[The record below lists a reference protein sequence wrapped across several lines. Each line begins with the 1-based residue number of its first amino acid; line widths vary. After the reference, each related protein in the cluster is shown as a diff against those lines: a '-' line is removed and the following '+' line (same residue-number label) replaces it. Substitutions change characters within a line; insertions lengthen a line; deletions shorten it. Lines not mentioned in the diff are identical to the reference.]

1 MTHLGHFRD
10 FPSPPPRAPGTGD
23 GPCCTSLLRE
33 ERCAVRRLVL
43 GPGEAIDLHCH
54 LHRSEHWLVVS
65 GAARV
70 TLDGRAR
77 DLFEGQSLDIP
88 VGCWHRIEN
97 QGKVDLQVI
106 EVQRGTCLDDD
117 ALTPAEAGPRGVPVE
132 PFALAG

>member
-1 MTHLGHFRD
+1 MTHHGHLMD
-10 FPSPPPRAPGTGD
+10 FPSRPAGATEPRD
-23 GPCCTSLLRE
+23 GACCTPLLRE

-43 GPGEAIDLHCH
+43 GPGQATALHCH

-65 GAARV
+65 GAAKV
-70 TLDGRAR
+70 ELDGQAR

-88 VGCWHRIEN
+88 VGCWHRLEN

-117 ALTPAEAGPRGVPVE
+117 ALTPAEAGPRGVPAE
-132 PFALAG
+132 PLALAG